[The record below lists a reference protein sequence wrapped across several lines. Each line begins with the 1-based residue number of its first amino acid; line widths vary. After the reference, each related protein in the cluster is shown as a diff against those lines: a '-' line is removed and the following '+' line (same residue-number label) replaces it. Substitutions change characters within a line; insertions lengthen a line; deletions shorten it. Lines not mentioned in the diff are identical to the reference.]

1 MPLSAHRSHRAAH
14 TVAQLSYAAPRYHCG
29 ATVAVADAETP
40 CVRLDVGVVLAVVV
54 GEDVGLLL
62 GVCDAV
68 AVVLRV
74 LVLVAVRDALA
85 PRVRLLVGVYET
97 CGQKHM
103 GR

>member
-1 MPLSAHRSHRAAH
+1 M
-14 TVAQLSYAAPRYHCG
+14 
-29 ATVAVADAETP
+29 ADAETP

-74 LVLVAVRDALA
+74 LVLVAVPDALA
-85 PRVRLLVGVYET
+85 PYVRLLVGVYET

>member
-1 MPLSAHRSHRAAH
+1 M
-14 TVAQLSYAAPRYHCG
+14 
-29 ATVAVADAETP
+29 ADAETP

-74 LVLVAVRDALA
+74 LVPVAVRDALA

>member
-1 MPLSAHRSHRAAH
+1 MGSEAMEPEAPAACVSPP
-14 TVAQLSYAAPRYHCG
+14 TTPQPARVAAG
-29 ATVAVADAETP
+29 VALE
-40 CVRLDVGVVLAVVV
+40 LAVVV

-68 AVVLRV
+68 ETAVRV
-74 LVLVAVRDALA
+74 LVLVAVPDALA
-85 PRVRLLVGVYET
+85 PYVRLLVGVYET